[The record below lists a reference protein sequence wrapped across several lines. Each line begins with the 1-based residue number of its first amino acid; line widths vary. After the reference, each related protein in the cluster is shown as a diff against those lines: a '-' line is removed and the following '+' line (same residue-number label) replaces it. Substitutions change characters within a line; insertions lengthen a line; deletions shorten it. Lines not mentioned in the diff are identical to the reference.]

1 VRIEPQRML
10 TCMLHPQSQVASVD
24 MATALGADMDASQTP
39 TAAACGTVGLVAA
52 GASASRCGLWSLAGL
67 VRVRTP

>member
-1 VRIEPQRML
+1 ML

-39 TAAACGTVGLVAA
+39 TAAACGTQ
-52 GASASRCGLWSLAGL
+52 
-67 VRVRTP
+67 